1 MGLNLANLLMGSL
14 ANDSSLNALAGK
26 TGLSTKN
33 LSKLLTAALPMLIKF
48 LTSNAGSAEG
58 AQSLLG
64 ALGGHKDT
72 RAMADQI
79 KDADA
84 DDGKKILGHILGSE
98 SETVFGK
105 LAQETDLQP
114 EQVSTALSN
123 VAPAMMSGLS
133 AATTSA
139 SKVDLSDGVDLSDLM
154 GMFGGS
160 MPDAKEAT
168 GLLGGLLGGGS
179 GSGGIGSL
187 LGGLFGG
194 GKEKDDDAQDD
205 GAALLGALTSL
216 LK

>member
-84 DDGKKILGHILGSE
+84 DDGKRSSDIFWAVKVKRCSASWLRKQICSPNR
-98 SETVFGK
+98 
-105 LAQETDLQP
+105 LAQHFPTLHRQ
-114 EQVSTALSN
+114 
-123 VAPAMMSGLS
+123 
-133 AATTSA
+133 
-139 SKVDLSDGVDLSDLM
+139 
-154 GMFGGS
+154 
-160 MPDAKEAT
+160 
-168 GLLGGLLGGGS
+168 
-179 GSGGIGSL
+179 
-187 LGGLFGG
+187 
-194 GKEKDDDAQDD
+194 
-205 GAALLGALTSL
+205 
-216 LK
+216 